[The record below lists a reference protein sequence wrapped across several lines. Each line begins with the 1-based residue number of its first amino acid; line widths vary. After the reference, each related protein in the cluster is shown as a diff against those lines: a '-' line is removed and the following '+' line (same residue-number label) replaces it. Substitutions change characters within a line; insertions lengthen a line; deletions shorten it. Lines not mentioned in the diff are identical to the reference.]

1 VLGSAFWEPAV
12 DGIDELNLLSVPS
25 NLAGPANLVKSR
37 FYRLTSTA
45 VYTLPSVATVAV
57 GEPIFLIKD
66 PSVTPTVECQVGQK
80 VNILGVQYDN
90 FLYTVGASL
99 ILTSDGTEWELN

>member
-1 VLGSAFWEPAV
+1 
-12 DGIDELNLLSVPS
+12 
-25 NLAGPANLVKSR
+25 VKSR

-99 ILTSDGTEWELN
+99 ILTSGGTEWELN